1 MSNNFELLQL
11 ATLRLSQDGPIKDR
25 LAEAYASHLV
35 EVETDELPETVRAQ
49 FGALCAAM
57 HRERPQSRES
67 VVRASVR
74 KMSAL
79 EASEYAA
86 LVVRMFAA
94 MARAEATSAAA
105 QRSARNNSA
114 AVKLFAAEGSQAAG

>member
-25 LAEAYASHLV
+25 LIAAYDAHLV
-35 EVETDELPETVRAQ
+35 ALEADELPETVRED

-57 HRERPQSRES
+57 HREVPQVRES
-67 VVRASVR
+67 AVRASVR
-74 KMSAL
+74 KMSTG

-94 MARAEATSAAA
+94 MARADAARA
-105 QRSARNNSA
+105 ASTAARA
-114 AVKLFAAEGSQAAG
+114 ARVPAHVVQLFAAEA

>member
-25 LAEAYASHLV
+25 LAEAYAAHLV
-35 EVETDELPETVRAQ
+35 EVQTDELPETVRAQ

-86 LVVRMFAA
+86 LVVRMFVAT
-94 MARAEATSAAA
+94 ARAEAIGQAAIA
-105 QRSARNNSA
+105 RAVRSGP
-114 AVKLFAAEGSQAAG
+114 VVQLFAAEG

>member
-25 LAEAYASHLV
+25 LAEAYAFHLV

-67 VVRASVR
+67 GVRASVR

-86 LVVRMFAA
+86 LVVRMFVAT
-94 MARAEATSAAA
+94 ARAEAIAAA
-105 QRSARNNSA
+105 PTAR
-114 AVKLFAAEGSQAAG
+114 AVRTGPVVQLFASEG

>member
-25 LAEAYASHLV
+25 LAEAYSSHLV
-35 EVETDELPETVRAQ
+35 ALDAEQLPESMREQ

-57 HRERPQSRES
+57 HREHPQTRES
-67 VVRASVR
+67 PVRASVR
-74 KMSAL
+74 KMSTI

-86 LVVRMFAA
+86 LVVRLFGA
-94 MARAEATSAAA
+94 MARAEVAQSAGRAPRAAA
-105 QRSARNNSA
+105 PVVQ
-114 AVKLFAAEGSQAAG
+114 LFASEG